1 MHPDDPASGA
11 AFTAEDHSNAQGR
24 RKSAHR
30 RQCAP
35 QAASQ
40 LLGPKYKGD
49 QAHDY
54 LCAKAPASEPVGFAH
69 GYCTLET
76 GYRGAVQGERT
87 SVAWPGMIRPWPS
100 IGRLG
105 PWR

>member
-11 AFTAEDHSNAQGR
+11 AFTAEDNPNAQAR
-24 RKSAHR
+24 SKSARR

-40 LLGPKYKGD
+40 LLGSKYKGD

-54 LCAKAPASEPVGFAH
+54 LCAKAPASDRMLSSA
-69 GYCTLET
+69 
-76 GYRGAVQGERT
+76 
-87 SVAWPGMIRPWPS
+87 S
-100 IGRLG
+100 
-105 PWR
+105 